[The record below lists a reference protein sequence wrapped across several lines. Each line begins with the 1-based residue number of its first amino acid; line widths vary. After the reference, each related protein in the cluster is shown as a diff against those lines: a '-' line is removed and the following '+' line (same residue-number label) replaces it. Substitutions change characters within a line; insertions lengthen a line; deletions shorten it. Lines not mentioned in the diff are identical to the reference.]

1 MTFTAA
7 HAWIGLRSGEYA
19 TMGHVDKK
27 AAGAI
32 PVSTCLAASPEED
45 EAVLQAVPTQAL
57 PSLSSQVAAI
67 NEGRDT
73 DNSAL
78 KAVLARAARRNRAAL
93 DRLAR

>member
-1 MTFTAA
+1 
-7 HAWIGLRSGEYA
+7 
-19 TMGHVDKK
+19 MGRMDKK

-32 PVSTCLAASPEED
+32 PVSTCLTASPKED
-45 EAVLQAVPTQAL
+45 EAVLQAVPMQAL
-57 PSLSSQVAAI
+57 PSLSSQVATV